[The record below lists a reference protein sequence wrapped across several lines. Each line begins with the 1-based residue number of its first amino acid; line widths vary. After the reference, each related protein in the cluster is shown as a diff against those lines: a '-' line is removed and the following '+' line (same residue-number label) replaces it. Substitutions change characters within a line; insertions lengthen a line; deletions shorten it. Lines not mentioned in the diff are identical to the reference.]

1 MLTYANDDYKDD
13 YEVLYAFNSEM
24 FEGRETYTYLIRERH
39 TNRLALLENC
49 AILDMEFLHAKTLTS
64 VRKWYKTTRSTKNG

>member
-24 FEGRETYTYLIRERH
+24 HKETYTYLIRERH

-49 AILDMEFLHAKTLTS
+49 AILDMEFF
-64 VRKWYKTTRSTKNG
+64 TREDFDECTQMVKDYTQY